1 MIRVKE
7 VAVILDDGEALGTIP
22 IEEAIAMAEDRNLDL
37 VEVAPNSNPPV
48 CRIMDY
54 GKHKYKAS
62 KKAHEAKKNQKIV
75 HVKEV
80 KFRPNTDQHDFDF
93 KLKHVQRFLENGDK
107 AKVVFNALGAL
118 RLKLADRESLI
129 DESSWAPLWV
139 VDFPLVE
146 WNEDADR
153 WDALHHPFTSPNMD
167 DIDILETSPGEV
179 RSLGYDIV
187 MNGYELG
194 GGSIRIHDKKMQQ
207 TIFKILGISDEEAE
221 EKF

>member
-7 VAVILDDGEALGTIP
+7 VSVIGDDGESLGTIP
-22 IEEAIAMAEDRNLDL
+22 TEEAISMAEDRSLDL
-37 VEVAPNSNPPV
+37 VEVAPNANPPV

-107 AKVVFNALGAL
+107 AKVVIFFKGREIIHREFGQRVLERVAEKTEDIAIIEQSAKQEGRTLVMILAPKNVKSKKGTQLTVPKPPVTKNTDANEEKLPSEELGA
-118 RLKLADRESLI
+118 KA
-129 DESSWAPLWV
+129 AVPN
-139 VDFPLVE
+139 
-146 WNEDADR
+146 NE
-153 WDALHHPFTSPNMD
+153 
-167 DIDILETSPGEV
+167 
-179 RSLGYDIV
+179 
-187 MNGYELG
+187 
-194 GGSIRIHDKKMQQ
+194 
-207 TIFKILGISDEEAE
+207 
-221 EKF
+221 